1 MISFRQIR
9 YFIATADAG
18 NVSLA
23 AADLNVSQSTIS
35 AASKGFEDELET
47 HLFER
52 HASGVTLTCEGHRFL
67 QHARNTIAAISE
79 TTRAP
84 PP

>member
-18 NVSLA
+18 KVSLA
-23 AADLNVSQSTIS
+23 AADPNVSQSAIS
-35 AASKGFEDELET
+35 AAIKGFEDELET
-47 HLFER
+47 HLFEQP
-52 HASGVTLTCEGHRFL
+52 ASGVTLICEGHQFL
-67 QHARNTIAAISE
+67 QHARNIIAAVSE
-79 TTRAP
+79 ATRAP

>member
-9 YFIATADAG
+9 YFIATADTG
-18 NVSLA
+18 KISLA
-23 AADLNVSQSTIS
+23 VADPNVSQSAIS
-35 AASKGFEDELET
+35 AVIKRFEDELET
-47 HLFER
+47 PLFER
-52 HASGVTLTCEGHRFL
+52 HASGVTLTREGHRFL

-79 TTRAP
+79 ATRAP

>member
-18 NVSLA
+18 KVSLA
-23 AADLNVSQSTIS
+23 AANLNVSQSAIS
-35 AASKGFEDELET
+35 AAIKGLEDELET

-52 HASGVTLTCEGHRFL
+52 HASGVTLLQDFL
-67 QHARNTIAAISE
+67 KDLGRM
-79 TTRAP
+79 
-84 PP
+84 